1 MAAFKLA
8 VCVVELS
15 SIMSQPKEVPVCV
28 VGLGYIGLPTA
39 AVIARTGLKVHGVDV
54 RPDVVETINA
64 GRIHIEETDLDSLV
78 HACVDAGSLVAG
90 SAPVAAETYLI
101 AVPTPFMDDHQPDIS
116 YVLAAAESIAPVLSA
131 GAIVIVESTCPVGT
145 TEKVRDRLAELR
157 PDLAMA
163 GMSDAPDVA
172 FAYCPERVLP
182 GKIIAELVSND
193 RSIGGLTP
201 ACAKRAAAFYRQ
213 FVEGECVLT
222 DARTAEMV
230 KLVENS
236 SRDVS
241 IAFANELSILCERLD
256 LDVWEV
262 IALANRHPRVNILNP
277 GPGVGGH
284 CIAVDPWFLVS
295 AAPDVT
301 PLIRTAREVNDGK
314 ADHVFRRAANMLEAR
329 PDAKIACL
337 GLAFKAD
344 VDDLRES
351 PSLEITERL
360 VHAFPGRVLVV
371 EPHITELPTALAQSG
386 ARYVDMQAAGEQ
398 ADIALLLVDHREFR
412 GLDPVA
418 LGFAEVYDTRGLW
431 RGKDARS

>member
-1 MAAFKLA
+1 
-8 VCVVELS
+8 
-15 SIMSQPKEVPVCV
+15 MSQPKEVPVCV

-64 GRIHIEETDLDSLV
+64 GRIHIEETDLDTLV
-78 HACVDAGSLVAG
+78 HACVDSDSLVAG
-90 SAPVAAETYLI
+90 TAPVTAETYLI
-101 AVPTPFMDDHQPDIS
+101 AVPTPFMDGHQPDIS

-163 GMSDAPDVA
+163 GMSDDPDVA

-201 ACAKRAAAFYRQ
+201 ACAERAAAFYRQ

-241 IAFANELSILCERLD
+241 IAFANELSIVCERLD

-314 ADHVFRRAANMLEAR
+314 ADHVFRRAASMLEAR

-360 VHAFPGRVLVV
+360 AHAYPGRVLVV

-412 GLDPVA
+412 GLDPAA
-418 LGFAEVYDTRGLW
+418 LGFSEVYDTRGLW
-431 RGKDARS
+431 RGKDAR

>member
-1 MAAFKLA
+1 
-8 VCVVELS
+8 
-15 SIMSQPKEVPVCV
+15 MSQQQASPVCV

-39 AVIARTGLKVHGVDV
+39 AVIARTGLMVHGVDV
-54 RPDVVETINA
+54 RPDVVDTINA
-64 GRIHIEETDLDSLV
+64 GRIHIEETDLDTLV
-78 HACVDAGSLVAG
+78 HDCVSLGRLVAG
-90 SAPVAAETYLI
+90 TSPVAAGTYLI
-101 AVPTPFMDDHQPDIS
+101 AVPTPFKDDHQPDIS
-116 YVLAAAESIAPVLSA
+116 YVLAAAESIAPVLAA
-131 GAIVIVESTCPVGT
+131 GAVVIVESTCPVGT
-145 TEKVRDRLAELR
+145 TEKVRDRLAQLR

-163 GMSDAPDVA
+163 GMADSPDVA

-201 ACAKRAAAFYRQ
+201 ACAERAADFYRQ

-241 IAFANELSILCERLD
+241 IAFANELSILCERLG

-314 ADHVFRRAANMLEAR
+314 ADHVFRRAASMLDER

-351 PSLEITERL
+351 PALEITERL
-360 VHAFPGRVLVV
+360 AHAYPGRVLVV
-371 EPHITELPTALAQSG
+371 EPHAAELPAGLAATG
-386 ARYVDMQAAGEQ
+386 VAHVDMAAAGRE

-431 RGKDARS
+431 RARDARS